1 MLSSSAMTPRTTI
14 APLLAIFAV
23 ACATGSDVTPRGGDG
38 GDRRDASSGAL
49 DGGGA
54 TGDGGS
60 IGDSSTAAG
69 DAGGRGDGAPSPIDG
84 GAPPIDGGVAP
95 IDSGPT
101 AIDGGPT
108 AIDSGGCV
116 DGTTMP
122 CATACGTTGIT
133 RCVGGSFRGCGPPA
147 ESCNGTD
154 DDCDG
159 TADEGFRAVAIRA
172 SYVTDL
178 APRHPPCD
186 GTTQSI
192 GPHCNAAIHRYCAL
206 RGCTASGFGPD
217 EIAGDSLDLTCVVAD
232 VRTTTYTELGTH
244 HAGCTSAVEWGMAC
258 NAAIHRYC
266 ASLGFVSGFGPVEH
280 MADVAAVSC
289 VRAATVVITSYS
301 TLATYQASCDGVTE
315 RIGAACNAA
324 IHRFCIASGHV
335 SGYGPVEND
344 ADLAYVTCVD
354 A

>member
-95 IDSGPT
+95 IDSGP
-101 AIDGGPT
+101 
-108 AIDSGGCV
+108 
-116 DGTTMP
+116 
-122 CATACGTTGIT
+122 
-133 RCVGGSFRGCGPPA
+133 
-147 ESCNGTD
+147 TD